1 MRQMKHTNRRLAAF
15 VVAALAVGSV
25 LSGVAATNFWPH
37 LALNAAPWEKGRP
50 QWPSTAFEP
59 RLGDLTRYD
68 RIVVDFYQDGDGGP
82 NLYFYLANGNT
93 RTSIYHRGC
102 PSHDSAQWVFDLAQ
116 AKETYPNV
124 VTNLTRI
131 QFNAVRPRK
140 ELRVWIDRVTFLEPG
155 EPLPDDEGLTGRMR
169 TFKAHVAARKASD
182 QDWVQREH
190 EKSFKVWRRACE
202 RARTVKGA
210 FVLGQASAQE
220 KVRPRAAFTARS
232 AKELKVRLARNEY
245 ESVQLLVAPAKE
257 DLKNVRVCADMGK
270 SGFAS
275 TNILCSPVGYVRT
288 RLVAPYKPEPGR
300 VETIPGWWPDPIL
313 AYTNAADVAGTDVQ
327 SFWIR
332 VHCPDGQRAGV
343 YKGAVVVSADG
354 VKPVKV
360 PLTIRVNG
368 FSIPRT
374 SPLPMAIT
382 FCPVFRHTFFDEHPI
397 DPEMPCETAPVR
409 AWLRHREKWCDY
421 LADYF
426 ISFGSLYYYPPVNR
440 PQFDLLH
447 RLERQG
453 RLGLFNLG
461 YWRKPKS
468 LSDADKEAWRK
479 EYLEPLAEVYAETK
493 REGLL
498 GNAYLYGCD
507 EAKPN
512 EFPAVDWAARELKK
526 AMPEVPTFTTAF
538 CEDFGTNSP
547 LASIDW
553 FTPDISRYV
562 ENQKAIAAGRAAG
575 RKMWWYFCNAYSG
588 VEDPAIEL
596 RMVMG
601 ALAAKYRPD
610 GFLYW
615 QVSVWNVEKPLDGG
629 PWTDWNPRTWN
640 GWNGEGGWTGVGPDS
655 TPIPTIRIENFRD
668 GLEDLWYVRL
678 LEEKTGK
685 SVEVPAELVES
696 HKRFSYDPA
705 ALIRWRDTLADAIE
719 KALNGKDE
727 KR

>member
-1 MRQMKHTNRRLAAF
+1 MRRTGRLLSVFMAA
-15 VVAALAVGSV
+15 AVGAT
-25 LSGVAATNFWPH
+25 LSAAAATNFWPH

-50 QWPSTAFEP
+50 QWPATSFEP
-59 RLGDLTRYD
+59 RLGDLARYD
-68 RIVVDFYQDGDGGP
+68 RMVVDFCQDGEGGP
-82 NLYFYLANGNT
+82 NFYFYLANGNA
-93 RTSIYHRGC
+93 RTGIYHRGT
-102 PSHDSAQWVFDLAQ
+102 PSHDRVQWVFDLAR
-116 AKETYPNV
+116 AKEKFPNV
-124 VTNLTRI
+124 TKNLTRI

-155 EPLPDDEGLTGRMR
+155 EPLPGDEGLTARMR
-169 TFKAHVAARKASD
+169 TFIAHVAARKASE
-182 QDWVQREH
+182 QDWVLREH
-190 EKSFKVWRRACE
+190 EKSFKAWRRACE
-202 RARTVKGA
+202 RARAVKGA

-220 KVRPRAAFTARS
+220 KIRPRAAFKARS
-232 AKELKVRLARNEY
+232 AKELKVRLAGNEY
-245 ESVQLLVAPAKE
+245 ESVQLLVAPAG
-257 DLKNVRVCADMGK
+257 DGLRNVRVRADMGE

-275 TNILCSPVGYVRT
+275 TNILCAPVGYVRT
-288 RLVAPYKPEPGR
+288 KLTAPYRPEPDR

-332 VHCPDGQRAGV
+332 VHCPAGQRAGV
-343 YKGAVVVSADG
+343 YKGTVVVSADG
-354 VKPVKV
+354 VKSAAV
-360 PLTIRVNG
+360 PLTVRVNG

-374 SPLPMAIT
+374 SPLPLAIT
-382 FCPVFRHTFFDEHPI
+382 FCPVFRHTFFDERPA
-397 DPEMPCETAPVR
+397 DQDAPRAPVR
-409 AWLRHREKWCDY
+409 AWLRHREAWCDY

-447 RLERQG
+447 RLARQG

-461 YWRKPKS
+461 YWRKPAS
-468 LSDADKEAWRK
+468 LSDADKAAWRR
-479 EYLEPLAEVYAETK
+479 EYLEPLAKVYGEAK

-498 GNAYLYGCD
+498 AHAYLYGCD

-538 CEDFGTNSP
+538 CDDFGANSP
-547 LASIDW
+547 LGGIDW
-553 FTPDISRYV
+553 FTPSVSRYADNPATV
-562 ENQKAIAAGRAAG
+562 AAGRAAG
-575 RKMWWYFCNAYSG
+575 RKMWWYFCNSHAG

-615 QVSVWNVEKPLDGG
+615 QVSVWNVDKPLDGG

-640 GWNGEGGWTGVGPDS
+640 GWNGEGGWTCAGPDS
-655 TPIPTIRIENFRD
+655 TPIPTIRMESFRD
-668 GLEDLWYVRL
+668 GLEDLWYVKL
-678 LEEKTGK
+678 LEVKTGRP
-685 SVEVPAELVES
+685 VEVPPELVES
-696 HKRFSYDPA
+696 NRRFSYDPA
-705 ALIRWRDTLADAIE
+705 VLARWRDALADAIE
-719 KALNGKDE
+719 QADVRNRQGE
-727 KR
+727 TR